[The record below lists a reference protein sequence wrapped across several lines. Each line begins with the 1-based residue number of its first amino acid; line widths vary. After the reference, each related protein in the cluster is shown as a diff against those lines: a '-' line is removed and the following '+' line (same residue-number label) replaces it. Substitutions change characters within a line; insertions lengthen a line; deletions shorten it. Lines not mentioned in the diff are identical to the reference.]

1 VRKETCAAIVVAA
14 GSATRMRGIDKALAP
29 ICGVPML
36 LRTVKAL
43 AASEKID
50 EIIVVTRS
58 DLIEPVSELC
68 GSEPKFSKAICGGSS
83 RAESVFFGI
92 SAANADMVAIHDG
105 ARPFVTSDVID
116 KTVEAAKKHG
126 AAAPAIAVKD
136 TVKVAEN
143 SVILST
149 PERSRLY
156 AVQTPQVFYTQE
168 IKAALT
174 DAMEKNVPLT
184 DDCSAMEAM
193 GKRVVLTEGSDDNIK
208 ITTPIDLAFAEVIVK
223 RRDAQ

>member
-1 VRKETCAAIVVAA
+1 MKKETCAAIVVAA

-83 RAESVFFGI
+83 RTESVFFGI

-174 DAMEKNVPLT
+174 EAMKKNVPLT

-193 GKRVVLTEGSDDNIK
+193 GKRVFLTEGSDDNIK

>member
-1 VRKETCAAIVVAA
+1 MRKETCAAIVVAA

>member
-1 VRKETCAAIVVAA
+1 MRKETCAAIVVAA

-92 SAANADMVAIHDG
+92 SAANADMAAIHDG